1 MCSQPSNT
9 WSDDIAVRRLIES
22 DGRQCAIIVIR
33 QLRNSR
39 EKAAKSCALTHPR
52 NYSFRITP
60 ISHSVKPNFQPIG
73 ICICSILFWWWRLD
87 MQPTTSWPT
96 LYSHIPWILC
106 DYCIRGKFGDSTT
119 LALLLV
125 KERKKV
131 TPNVSNK
138 IKEKVPFDLISISL
152 LSVEWSTWM
161 KNYDESG
168 LELADYIGLKTLRG
182 RNRKFWEAFFP

>member
-1 MCSQPSNT
+1 M
-9 WSDDIAVRRLIES
+9 
-22 DGRQCAIIVIR
+22 
-33 QLRNSR
+33 
-39 EKAAKSCALTHPR
+39 
-52 NYSFRITP
+52 
-60 ISHSVKPNFQPIG
+60 
-73 ICICSILFWWWRLD
+73 
-87 MQPTTSWPT
+87 
-96 LYSHIPWILC
+96 
-106 DYCIRGKFGDSTT
+106 
-119 LALLLV
+119 

-182 RNRKFWEAFFP
+182 RNRKF